1 MPRQNNGTVDSVL
14 VLSELVIHC
23 FRCFKVAS
31 VVISAITSCDKTAV
45 AIAHSVNDFDFHN
58 EMVVLTFYVQLTS
71 FFHFSYLFLS
81 GVLFVPPLDTMYYST
96 RYIPCQ
102 YLFKIFRKFFCNFPA
117 FYLRFPA
124 SKNLYTIISRR
135 WCGVYPLQP

>member
-81 GVLFVPPLDTMYYST
+81 GAFILYLPLT
-96 RYIPCQ
+96 
-102 YLFKIFRKFFCNFPA
+102 L
-117 FYLRFPA
+117 L
-124 SKNLYTIISRR
+124 L
-135 WCGVYPLQP
+135 